1 MINKKKYVIITPF
14 FPNEIN
20 HVGSYIYDQAKT
32 LKEIS
37 GFHVIV
43 VKLITLFSDEKDYKY
58 KGIDVKIFKVIDL
71 PSFIFPG
78 MFHFINS
85 YRIRRLFENN
95 SFFKNISII
104 HAHVTYPAGY
114 LANSLAF
121 NRDIKTIVQHHGIDA
136 IQLLNGKGQLIRAI
150 NMSILKHRSLKE
162 LNKIDLNVY
171 VSNRVRIEL
180 HNYINYKPKDE
191 FVLYNGVDTN
201 RFFKK
206 KLFKKSNKY
215 IIGCVANFWVIK
227 DHISL
232 IKSIHLLINE
242 GILDIELR
250 LVGKGATLDACKKYV
265 QDHNLSRYVLFL
277 DEMTHIELNDFYNT
291 IDLFVLPS
299 YYEAL
304 GCVLLEAWA
313 TGTVIISIHN
323 QGISELIPDS
333 EFNNLLAKE
342 RSPESL
348 KEKIYAEY
356 SKRRGLLFNKQYSIM
371 NTIQEFMRYKFFNN
385 E

>member
-43 VKLITLFSDEKDYKY
+43 VKLITLFSDEKDYQY

-71 PSFIFPG
+71 PSFLFPG

-85 YRIRRLFENN
+85 YRIRRLFKNN
-95 SFFKNISII
+95 SFLKNLSII

-121 NRDIKTIVQHHGIDA
+121 NKDIKTIVQHHGIDA
-136 IQLLNGKGQLIRAI
+136 IQLLNGRSRIVRFLNKG
-150 NMSILKHRSLKE
+150 ILENRSLNE
-162 LNKIDLNVY
+162 LNKIDLSVY

-180 HNYINYKPKDE
+180 HSYANYKPKDE
-191 FVLYNGVDTN
+191 FILYNGVDLN
-201 RFFKK
+201 KFFKND
-206 KLFKKSNKY
+206 LIRQSNKY
-215 IIGCVANFWVIK
+215 IIGCVANFWKIK
-227 DHISL
+227 DHITL
-232 IKSIHLLINE
+232 IKAVHLLINE
-242 GILDIELR
+242 GVLDIELR
-250 LVGKGATLDACKKYV
+250 LVGKGNTLDKCKKYV
-265 QDHNLSRYVLFL
+265 EDNNLSKYVFFL
-277 DEMTHIELNDFYNT
+277 DEMSHIKLNDFYNT

-313 TGTVIISIHN
+313 TDTVIISVHN

-333 EFNNLLAKE
+333 EFDNLLAQE

-348 KEKIYAEY
+348 KDKIYSEY
-356 SKRRGLLFNKQYSIM
+356 SKRRVFIFNKNYSIK
-371 NTIQEFMRYKFFNN
+371 NTIQQFIQYKFFQ